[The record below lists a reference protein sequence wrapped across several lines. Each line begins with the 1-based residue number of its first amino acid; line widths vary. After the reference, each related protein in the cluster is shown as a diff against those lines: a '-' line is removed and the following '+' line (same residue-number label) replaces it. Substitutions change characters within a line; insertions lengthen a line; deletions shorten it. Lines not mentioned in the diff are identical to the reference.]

1 MNSIGLANSDDVNV
15 IAVSLYFSPVDAMI
29 AQDFCPQR
37 VPEPAPYLIRG
48 PKA

>member
-1 MNSIGLANSDDVNV
+1 MDKIKATIDV
-15 IAVSLYFSPVDAMI
+15 SPDFSPGDAMI
-29 AQDFCPQR
+29 AQDFCRQR